1 MTKGPIIIVDDDQD
15 DQEIYAEGIKA
26 IGLTNQ
32 IRFFDGGQK
41 LLDYLYTTS
50 EQPFIILSDVNMP
63 GMDGL
68 QLKEI
73 IFNDQFLSDKGI
85 PFVFVSTNASKAAVR
100 RAHLL
105 HVQGYFQKPESMEEI
120 KRMLQTLFNY
130 WEMCKH
136 INNT

>member
-1 MTKGPIIIVDDDQD
+1 MTKGPIIIIDDDLD

-26 IGLTNQ
+26 IGVTNE
-32 IRFFDGGQK
+32 IRFFNGGQK
-41 LLDYLYTTS
+41 FLDYLYVTP
-50 EQPFIILSDVNMP
+50 EQPFIILCDVNMP

-73 IFNDQFLSDKGI
+73 IFKDQFLSDKGI
-85 PFVFVSTNASKAAVR
+85 PFVFVSTNASKDAVR
-100 RAHLL
+100 KAHVLQ
-105 HVQGYFQKPESMEEI
+105 VQGYFQKPESMDEI